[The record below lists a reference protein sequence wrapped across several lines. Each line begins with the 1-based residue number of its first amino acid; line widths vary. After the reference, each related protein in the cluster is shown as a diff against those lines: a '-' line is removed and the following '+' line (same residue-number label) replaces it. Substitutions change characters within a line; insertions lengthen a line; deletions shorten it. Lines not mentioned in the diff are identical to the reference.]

1 MSAPTADGTGLFIGG
16 TRESGQ
22 DVRTAN
28 VTAALAVA
36 NIVKTSL
43 GPVGLDKMLV
53 DDIGDV
59 LITNDGAT
67 ILAQL
72 EVEHPAAK
80 VLVDLA
86 QLQDSEVGD
95 GTTSVVIIASE
106 LLRRGNE
113 MVKSG
118 IHPTTIMAGFRLA
131 LKEAV
136 RFIKKNMV
144 LKVDDLDDEHL
155 INAAKTSMSSKIIGK
170 EGDFFAQMAV
180 DAVKS
185 VQMRATTAD
194 SAGYS
199 VVNGGAA
206 AEVAAVNGTSGAN
219 GAGAAVDESKSA
231 AAANVIGNG
240 GSNPATDTGT
250 SAATDTSPTE
260 NGSSTLSSS
269 TTTTTAATPPSTA
282 ATTANAPAAT
292 STSSSK
298 NIRYKYPLSAIHIL
312 KAHGKSAMESHFIK
326 GGFALNAMRAAQGMP
341 TAVEST
347 PTNPTVKIAML
358 DMNLQRH
365 RMAMGVQV
373 VVKDPAEIEN
383 IKKREMDITKE
394 RIRKI
399 IDAGARVVL
408 TTKGVDDLCM
418 KYFVE
423 AGIICARRCNKDDL
437 KRLAKATGG
446 KVVVTMADMD
456 GNETFDPECL
466 GTSTAVREERIGDGE
481 MLYVHGCG
489 GGGASTIVLRGA
501 NEYMLDE
508 MDRALH
514 DSLCVVK
521 RMLESSTLV
530 CGGGAVESALSVHL
544 EEYANT
550 LDTREQLA
558 VQEFADALLVIP
570 KTLAVNA
577 AKDSS
582 ELVAKLR
589 SAHAKSQR
597 DALAGEEKEEN
608 LQYTGLDLIEGV
620 IRDNLAAGVVEP
632 AISKIKSLRF
642 ATEAAITIL
651 RIDDRITLAKGQQ

>member
-1 MSAPTADGTGLFIGG
+1 M
-16 TRESGQ
+16 
-22 DVRTAN
+22 
-28 VTAALAVA
+28 A
-36 NIVKTSL
+36 NIVKSSL

-67 ILAQL
+67 ILGQL
-72 EVEHPAAK
+72 EVEHPAAR

-86 QLQDSEVGD
+86 QLQDHEVGD

-106 LLRRGNE
+106 LLRRGNDL
-113 MVKSG
+113 VKNG
-118 IHPTTIMAGFRLA
+118 IHPTTIISGYRTA
-131 LKEAV
+131 LKAAV
-136 RFIKKNMV
+136 SYLKKQMV
-144 LKVDDLDDEHL
+144 MNVSELNDDHL
-155 INAAKTSMSSKIIGK
+155 IHAAKTSMSSKIIGK
-170 EGDFFAQMAV
+170 ESDFFAKLAV

-185 VQMRATTAD
+185 VKMRSSSAD
-194 SAGYS
+194 L
-199 VVNGGAA
+199 
-206 AEVAAVNGTSGAN
+206 
-219 GAGAAVDESKSA
+219 AGAASAGSSSGAPAAAAASTSA
-231 AAANVIGNG
+231 AAAGAPAEG
-240 GSNPATDTGT
+240 GSGGVAD
-250 SAATDTSPTE
+250 
-260 NGSSTLSSS
+260 
-269 TTTTTAATPPSTA
+269 
-282 ATTANAPAAT
+282 APAAAAT
-292 STSSSK
+292 AAGSTADGAASATTK
-298 NIRYKYPLSAIHIL
+298 KEKIRYKYPLSAIHIL
-312 KAHGKSAMESHFIK
+312 KAHGMSSLESHLID
-326 GGFALNAMRAAQGMP
+326 GGFAINAQRAAQGMP
-341 TAVEST
+341 TAVESSGDGQ
-347 PTNPTVKIAML
+347 PVKIAML

-373 VVKDPAEIEN
+373 IVKDPAEIEN

-394 RIRKI
+394 RIHKI

-423 AGIICARRCNKDDL
+423 AGVIAARRCNKDDL

-446 KVVVTMADMD
+446 KVVTTMADME
-456 GNETFDPECL
+456 GNETFDADCL
-466 GTSTAVREERIGDGE
+466 GTCDAVREERIGDGE
-481 MLYVHGCG
+481 MIYAYGCG

-521 RMLESSTLV
+521 RMLESNTLV
-530 CGGGAVESALSVHL
+530 PGGGCVEAALSVYL
-544 EEYANT
+544 EEFATT
-550 LDTREQLA
+550 LESREQLA
-558 VQEFADALLVIP
+558 IQEFADALLVIP

-589 SAHAKSQR
+589 AHHAKSQR
-597 DALAGEEKEEN
+597 DDCDDDTLKH
-608 LQYTGLDLIEGV
+608 TGLDLINGE
-620 IRDNLAAGVVEP
+620 IRDNLSAGVVEP

-651 RIDDRITLAKGQQ
+651 RIDDRITLNPAAQ

>member
-1 MSAPTADGTGLFIGG
+1 MPTPIITHMQFLNGQ
-16 TRESGQ
+16 RETGQ
-22 DVRTAN
+22 DVRVGN

-36 NIVKTSL
+36 NIVKSSL

-67 ILAQL
+67 ILGQL
-72 EVEHPAAK
+72 EVEHPAAR

-86 QLQDSEVGD
+86 QLQDHEVGD
-95 GTTSVVIIASE
+95 GTTSVVIVASE
-106 LLRRGNE
+106 LLRRGNDL
-113 MVKSG
+113 VKNG
-118 IHPTTIMAGFRLA
+118 IHPTTIISGYRTA
-131 LKEAV
+131 LKAAV
-136 RFIKKNMV
+136 AYLKRDMV
-144 LKVDDLDDEHL
+144 MSVNELGDDHL
-155 INAAKTSMSSKIIGK
+155 IQAAKTSMSSKIIGK
-170 EGDFFAQMAV
+170 ESDFFARLAV

-185 VQMRATTAD
+185 VRMRSSAAD
-194 SAGYS
+194 LA
-199 VVNGGAA
+199 GAA
-206 AEVAAVNGTSGAN
+206 AAAAGS
-219 GAGAAVDESKSA
+219 AGAAVGGSEAAASASAAGAAPAEGGTGAGTGAAEATA
-231 AAANVIGNG
+231 AAAAAA
-240 GSNPATDTGT
+240 GSTTDPA
-250 SAATDTSPTE
+250 AATKKE
-260 NGSSTLSSS
+260 
-269 TTTTTAATPPSTA
+269 
-282 ATTANAPAAT
+282 
-292 STSSSK
+292 K
-298 NIRYKYPLSAIHIL
+298 IRYKYPLSAIHIL
-312 KAHGKSAMESHFIK
+312 KAHGKSSLESHLID
-326 GGFALNAMRAAQGMP
+326 GGFAINAQRAAQGMP
-341 TAVEST
+341 TAVESSSDGG
-347 PTNPTVKIAML
+347 PVKVAML
-358 DMNLQRH
+358 DINLQRH

-373 VVKDPAEIEN
+373 IVKDPAEIEN

-423 AGIICARRCNKDDL
+423 AGVIAARRCNKDDL

-446 KVVVTMADMD
+446 KVVTTMADME
-456 GNETFDPECL
+456 GNETFDADCL
-466 GTSTAVREERIGDGE
+466 GTCEAVREERIGDGE
-481 MLYVHGCG
+481 MIYAYGCG

-521 RMLESSTLV
+521 RMLESNTLV
-530 CGGGAVESALSVHL
+530 PGGGCVEAALSVYL
-544 EEYANT
+544 EEFATT
-550 LDTREQLA
+550 LESREQLA
-558 VQEFADALLVIP
+558 IQEFADALLVIP

-582 ELVAKLR
+582 ELVAQLR
-589 SAHAKSQR
+589 AHHAKSQR
-597 DALAGEEKEEN
+597 DDCDDDTLKH
-608 LQYTGLDLIEGV
+608 TGLDLINGE

-651 RIDDRITLAKGQQ
+651 RIDDRITLNPAPQQ

>member
-1 MSAPTADGTGLFIGG
+1 MSAPNPASTGLFINGQ
-16 TRESGQ
+16 RETGQ
-22 DVRTAN
+22 DVRVGN

-36 NIVKTSL
+36 NIVKSSL

-67 ILAQL
+67 ILKSL
-72 EVEHPAAK
+72 EVEHPAAR

-86 QLQDSEVGD
+86 NLQDQEVGD

-106 LLRRGNE
+106 LLRRGNDL
-113 MVKSG
+113 VKAG
-118 IHPTTIMAGFRLA
+118 IHPTTIISGYRSA
-131 LKEAV
+131 LKAAV
-136 RFIKKNMV
+136 SYTKKQMV
-144 LKVDDLDDEHL
+144 VNVSELGDEHL

-170 EGDFFAQMAV
+170 EEDFFSKLAV

-185 VQMRATTAD
+185 VKMNATSAD
-194 SAGYS
+194 VAGYD
-199 VVNGGAA
+199 AM
-206 AEVAAVNGTSGAN
+206 
-219 GAGAAVDESKSA
+219 
-231 AAANVIGNG
+231 G
-240 GSNPATDTGT
+240 GSSGDK
-250 SAATDTSPTE
+250 AA
-260 NGSSTLSSS
+260 
-269 TTTTTAATPPSTA
+269 
-282 ATTANAPAAT
+282 APAAA
-292 STSSSK
+292 SASGK
-298 NIRYKYPLSAIHIL
+298 KQRYKYPLSAIHIL
-312 KAHGKSAMESHFIK
+312 KAHGKSSMESSLID
-326 GGFALNAMRAAQGMP
+326 GGFAINAMRAAQGMP
-341 TAVEST
+341 TFVEST
-347 PTNPTVKIAML
+347 PENPVKIAML

-365 RMAMGVQV
+365 RMGMGVQV
-373 VVKDPAEIEN
+373 IVKDPAEIEN

-399 IDAGARVVL
+399 IDAGAKVVL

-423 AGIICARRCNKDDL
+423 AGIICARRCNREDL

-446 KVVVTMADMD
+446 RVVTTMADME
-456 GNETFDPECL
+456 GNETFDVECL
-466 GTSTAVREERIGDGE
+466 GGCDSVREVRIGDGE
-481 MLYVHGCG
+481 MLYVYGCKG
-489 GGGASTIVLRGA
+489 HGASTIVLRGA

-521 RMLESSTLV
+521 RMLESATLV
-530 CGGGAVESALSVHL
+530 PGGGAAEAALSVYL
-544 EEYANT
+544 DDYAHT
-550 LDTREQLA
+550 IESREQM
-558 VQEFADALLVIP
+558 VIQEYADALLVIP

-577 AKDSS
+577 AKDAS

-589 SAHAKSQR
+589 SVHAKGQHSE
-597 DALAGEEKEEN
+597 DAADDGLK
-608 LQYTGLDLIEGV
+608 YMGLDLIDGS

-651 RIDDRITLAKGQQ
+651 RIDDRITLNDMKGLAQQ

>member
-16 TRESGQ
+16 TRETGQ
-22 DVRTAN
+22 DVRTGN

-36 NIVKTSL
+36 NIIKTSL

-72 EVEHPAAK
+72 EVEHPAAR

-118 IHPTTIMAGFRLA
+118 IHPTTIMSGFRLA

-136 RFIKKNMV
+136 SYIKKNMV
-144 LKVDDLDDEHL
+144 MKVSELGDEHL

-170 EGDFFAQMAV
+170 ECDFFAKMAV

-185 VQMRATTAD
+185 VKMRATTAD
-194 SAGYS
+194 SAGY
-199 VVNGGAA
+199 NAINDT
-206 AEVAAVNGTSGAN
+206 NGTSNGTAN
-219 GAGAAVDESKSA
+219 GTTNGT
-231 AAANVIGNG
+231 AN
-240 GSNPATDTGT
+240 GT
-250 SAATDTSPTE
+250 SNSDNKE
-260 NGSSTLSSS
+260 NGSTSNGLASSATNGSSS
-269 TTTTTAATPPSTA
+269 TTNGSTA
-282 ATTANAPAAT
+282 G
-292 STSSSK
+292 K
-298 NIRYKYPLSAIHIL
+298 KIRYKYPLSAIHIL
-312 KAHGKSAMESHFIK
+312 KAHGKSAMESHFIE

-341 TAVEST
+341 TAVEGSLDE
-347 PTNPTVKIAML
+347 PVKIAML

-394 RIRKI
+394 RISKI
-399 IDAGARVVL
+399 IDAGAKVVL

-423 AGIICARRCNKDDL
+423 AGIICARRVGKDDL

-446 KVVVTMADMD
+446 KVVVTMADME

-481 MLYVHGCG
+481 MLYVHGCQ

-514 DSLCVVK
+514 DSLCVIK

-530 CGGGAVESALSVHL
+530 VGGGAVEAALSVHL
-544 EEYANT
+544 AEYATT

-558 VQEFADALLVIP
+558 IQEFADALLVIP

-582 ELVAKLR
+582 ELIAKLR
-589 SAHAKSQR
+589 SAHAKSQK
-597 DALAGEEKEEN
+597 DATADKS
-608 LQYTGLDLIEGV
+608 LQHSGLDLIEGE
-620 IRDNLAAGVVEP
+620 IRDNLSAGVVEP

-642 ATEAAITIL
+642 ATEASITIL
-651 RIDDRITLAKGQQ
+651 RIDDRITLAKGQQQ

>member
-1 MSAPTADGTGLFIGG
+1 MLCTSIIILTLSSLLPSLGLPQFINGQ
-16 TRESGQ
+16 RETGQ
-22 DVRTAN
+22 DVRVGN

-67 ILAQL
+67 ILKSL
-72 EVEHPAAK
+72 EVEHPAAR

-86 QLQDSEVGD
+86 NLQDQEVGD
-95 GTTSVVIIASE
+95 GTTSVVIIAAE
-106 LLRRGNE
+106 LLRRGNDL
-113 MVKSG
+113 VKNG
-118 IHPTTIMAGFRLA
+118 IHPTTIISGYRSA
-131 LKEAV
+131 LKAAV
-136 RFIKKNMV
+136 SYIKKEMV
-144 LKVDDLDDEHL
+144 VNVTELGDEHL

-170 EGDFFAQMAV
+170 ESDFFSKLAV

-185 VQMRATTAD
+185 VKMNATAAD
-194 SAGYS
+194 VAGYDAMGS
-199 VVNGGAA
+199 GGGGGGYVEPPAEPVTSQEGGTAA
-206 AEVAAVNGTSGAN
+206 APM
-219 GAGAAVDESKSA
+219 SK
-231 AAANVIGNG
+231 
-240 GSNPATDTGT
+240 
-250 SAATDTSPTE
+250 
-260 NGSSTLSSS
+260 
-269 TTTTTAATPPSTA
+269 
-282 ATTANAPAAT
+282 
-292 STSSSK
+292 K
-298 NIRYKYPLSAIHIL
+298 QRFKYPLSAIHIL
-312 KAHGKSAMESHFIK
+312 KAHGKSSMESHLID
-326 GGFALNAMRAAQGMP
+326 GGFAINAMRAAQGMP
-341 TAVEST
+341 TFVEST
-347 PTNPTVKIAML
+347 LDQPVVQIAML

-365 RMAMGVQV
+365 RMGMGVQV
-373 VVKDPAEIEN
+373 IVKDPAEIEK

-423 AGIICARRCNKDDL
+423 AGIICARRCNREDL

-446 KVVVTMADMD
+446 RVVTTMADME
-456 GNETFDPECL
+456 GNETFDADSL
-466 GTSTAVREERIGDGE
+466 GGCDSVREVRIGDGE
-481 MLYVHGCG
+481 MLYVYGCKG
-489 GGGASTIVLRGA
+489 HGASTIVLRGA

-521 RMLESSTLV
+521 RMLESNTLV
-530 CGGGAVESALSVHL
+530 PGGGAAEAALSVHL
-544 EEYANT
+544 DDYANT
-550 LDTREQLA
+550 IKTREQM
-558 VQEFADALLVIP
+558 VIQEYADALLVIP

-577 AKDSS
+577 AKDAS

-589 SAHAKSQR
+589 SVHAKGQHS
-597 DALAGEEKEEN
+597 DNTSDNGLK
-608 LQYTGLDLIEGV
+608 YMGLDLVDGT

-651 RIDDRITLAKGQQ
+651 RIDDRITLNK

>member
-1 MSAPTADGTGLFIGG
+1 
-16 TRESGQ
+16 
-22 DVRTAN
+22 
-28 VTAALAVA
+28 
-36 NIVKTSL
+36 
-43 GPVGLDKMLV
+43 MLV

-72 EVEHPAAK
+72 EVEHPAAR

-86 QLQDSEVGD
+86 QLQDNEVGD

-106 LLRRGNE
+106 LLRKANE
-113 MVKSG
+113 LVKSG
-118 IHPTTIMAGFRLA
+118 IHPTTIISGLRTA

-136 RFIKKNMV
+136 SYLKKNMV
-144 LKVDDLDDEHL
+144 MKVNELGEEHL
-155 INAAKTSMSSKIIGK
+155 INAARTSMSSKIIGK

-185 VQMRATTAD
+185 VRMKAGLADAAGMETTA
-194 SAGYS
+194 SAEKPES
-199 VVNGGAA
+199 NG
-206 AEVAAVNGTSGAN
+206 
-219 GAGAAVDESKSA
+219 KQ
-231 AAANVIGNG
+231 
-240 GSNPATDTGT
+240 
-250 SAATDTSPTE
+250 
-260 NGSSTLSSS
+260 
-269 TTTTTAATPPSTA
+269 
-282 ATTANAPAAT
+282 
-292 STSSSK
+292 
-298 NIRYKYPLSAIHIL
+298 RYKYPLSAIHIL
-312 KAHGKSAMESHFIK
+312 KAHGKSSLESHFVA
-326 GGFALNAMRAAQGMP
+326 GGFAINAMRAAQGMP
-341 TAVEST
+341 TAVEGSVDE
-347 PTNPTVKIAML
+347 PIKIALL

-399 IDAGARVVL
+399 IDAGAKVVL

-423 AGIICARRCNKDDL
+423 AGIICARRCGKDDL

-466 GTSTAVREERIGDGE
+466 GKCTAVREERIGDGE
-481 MLYVHGCG
+481 MLYVHGCQG
-489 GGGASTIVLRGA
+489 SGASTIVLRGA

-514 DSLCVVK
+514 DSLCVIK

-530 CGGGAVESALSVHL
+530 CGGGAVEAALSVHL

-550 LDTREQLA
+550 LQTREQLA
-558 VQEFADALLVIP
+558 IQEFADALLVIP

-589 SAHAKSQR
+589 AAHAKSQ
-597 DALAGEEKEEN
+597 KEGGDKS
-608 LQYTGLDLIEGV
+608 LQNTGLDLVEGK

-642 ATEAAITIL
+642 ATEVCSIQLLHFVIENLFIINNSPSLLVIL
-651 RIDDRITLAKGQQ
+651 AVS

>member
-1 MSAPTADGTGLFIGG
+1 INGQ
-16 TRESGQ
+16 RETGQ
-22 DVRTAN
+22 DVRVGN

-67 ILAQL
+67 ILKSL
-72 EVEHPAAK
+72 EVEHPAAR

-86 QLQDSEVGD
+86 NLQDQEVGD

-106 LLRRGNE
+106 LLRRGNDL
-113 MVKSG
+113 VKNG
-118 IHPTTIMAGFRLA
+118 IHPTTIISGYRSA
-131 LKEAV
+131 LKAAV
-136 RFIKKNMV
+136 SYIKKQMV
-144 LKVDDLDDEHL
+144 VNVSELNDDHL

-170 EGDFFAQMAV
+170 ESDFFAKLAV

-185 VQMRATTAD
+185 VKMNA
-194 SAGYS
+194 
-199 VVNGGAA
+199 
-206 AEVAAVNGTSGAN
+206 
-219 GAGAAVDESKSA
+219 
-231 AAANVIGNG
+231 
-240 GSNPATDTGT
+240 
-250 SAATDTSPTE
+250 
-260 NGSSTLSSS
+260 
-269 TTTTTAATPPSTA
+269 TAADQ
-282 ATTANAPAAT
+282 
-292 STSSSK
+292 
-298 NIRYKYPLSAIHIL
+298 RYKYPLSAIHIL
-312 KAHGKSAMESHFIK
+312 KAHGKSSMESHLID
-326 GGFALNAMRAAQGMP
+326 GGFAINAMRAAQGMP
-341 TAVEST
+341 TFVESDDGQ
-347 PTNPTVKIAML
+347 PVKIAML

-365 RMAMGVQV
+365 RMGMGVQV
-373 VVKDPAEIEN
+373 IVKDPAEIEN

-399 IDAGARVVL
+399 IDAGARIVL

-423 AGIICARRCNKDDL
+423 AGIICARRCNREDL

-446 KVVVTMADMD
+446 RVVTTMADME
-456 GNETFDPECL
+456 GNETFDGDCL
-466 GTSTAVREERIGDGE
+466 GSCDSVREVRIGDGE
-481 MLYVHGCG
+481 MLYVYGCKG
-489 GGGASTIVLRGA
+489 HGASTIVLRGA

-521 RMLESSTLV
+521 RMLESNTLV
-530 CGGGAVESALSVHL
+530 PGGGAAEAALSVYL
-544 EEYANT
+544 DDYAHT
-550 LDTREQLA
+550 IQTREQL
-558 VQEFADALLVIP
+558 VIQEYADALLVIP

-577 AKDSS
+577 AKDAS

-589 SAHAKSQR
+589 SVHAKGQHSS
-597 DALAGEEKEEN
+597 DDCDDGLKFM
-608 LQYTGLDLIEGV
+608 GLDLVEGT
-620 IRDNLAAGVVEP
+620 IRDNLDAGVVEP

-651 RIDDRITLAKGQQ
+651 RIDDRITLNDAGGLANARR

>member
-1 MSAPTADGTGLFIGG
+1 MSAPNPASSGLFING
-16 TRESGQ
+16 TRETGQ
-22 DVRTAN
+22 DVRTGN

-67 ILAQL
+67 ILKSL
-72 EVEHPAAK
+72 EVEHPAAR

-86 QLQDSEVGD
+86 KLQDQEVGD

-106 LLRRGNE
+106 LLRRGNDL
-113 MVKSG
+113 VKNG
-118 IHPTTIMAGFRLA
+118 IHPTTIISGYRMA
-131 LKEAV
+131 LKAAV
-136 RFIKKNMV
+136 SYIKKEMV
-144 LKVDDLDDEHL
+144 VNVSELGDEHL
-155 INAAKTSMSSKIIGK
+155 INAAKTSMSSKILGK
-170 EGDFFAQMAV
+170 ENEFFSRMAV

-185 VQMRATTAD
+185 VKMNATAAD
-194 SAGYS
+194 VAGYDAMGS
-199 VVNGGAA
+199 GGSETPKVVEHTTEGGAP
-206 AEVAAVNGTSGAN
+206 S
-219 GAGAAVDESKSA
+219 SA
-231 AAANVIGNG
+231 TG
-240 GSNPATDTGT
+240 G
-250 SAATDTSPTE
+250 
-260 NGSSTLSSS
+260 
-269 TTTTTAATPPSTA
+269 
-282 ATTANAPAAT
+282 
-292 STSSSK
+292 K
-298 NIRYKYPLSAIHIL
+298 KQRYKYPLSAIHIL
-312 KAHGKSAMESHFIK
+312 KAHGKSSMESHLID
-326 GGFALNAMRAAQGMP
+326 GGFAINATRAAQGMP
-341 TAVEST
+341 TFVESSMDDG
-347 PTNPTVKIAML
+347 PVKIAML

-365 RMAMGVQV
+365 RMGMGVQV
-373 VVKDPAEIEN
+373 IVKDPAEIEN

-423 AGIICARRCNKDDL
+423 AGIICARRCNREDL

-446 KVVVTMADMD
+446 RVVTTMADME
-456 GNETFDPECL
+456 GNETFDVGCL
-466 GTSTAVREERIGDGE
+466 GGCDSVREVRIGDGE
-481 MLYVHGCG
+481 MLYVYGCKG
-489 GGGASTIVLRGA
+489 HGASTIVLRGA

-521 RMLESSTLV
+521 RMLESNTLV
-530 CGGGAVESALSVHL
+530 PGGGSAEAALSVYL
-544 EEYANT
+544 DDYADT
-550 LDTREQLA
+550 IKTREQM
-558 VQEFADALLVIP
+558 VIQEYADALLVIP

-577 AKDSS
+577 AKDAS
-582 ELVAKLR
+582 ELIARLR
-589 SAHAKSQR
+589 SVHAKGQHS
-597 DALAGEEKEEN
+597 DDPADDGLKFM
-608 LQYTGLDLIEGV
+608 GLDLIEGT

-651 RIDDRITLAKGQQ
+651 RIDDRISLNK

>member
-1 MSAPTADGTGLFIGG
+1 
-16 TRESGQ
+16 
-22 DVRTAN
+22 
-28 VTAALAVA
+28 
-36 NIVKTSL
+36 
-43 GPVGLDKMLV
+43 MLV

-67 ILAQL
+67 ILSQL
-72 EVEHPAAK
+72 EVDHPAAR

-118 IHPTTIMAGFRLA
+118 LHPTTIMTGYRLA

-136 RFIKKNMV
+136 SYIKKNMV
-144 LKVDDLDDEHL
+144 MKVSELGDEHL

-170 EGDFFAQMAV
+170 EMDFFAKLAV
-180 DAVKS
+180 DAMKS
-185 VQMRATTAD
+185 VKMKATIAD
-194 SAGYS
+194 SAGYNAL
-199 VVNGGAA
+199 NGGDA
-206 AEVAAVNGTSGAN
+206 
-219 GAGAAVDESKSA
+219 DP
-231 AAANVIGNG
+231 AANS
-240 GSNPATDTGT
+240 GSN
-250 SAATDTSPTE
+250 
-260 NGSSTLSSS
+260 
-269 TTTTTAATPPSTA
+269 
-282 ATTANAPAAT
+282 ATTANDASLSSSVNNNIASQTASTSAASTNT
-292 STSSSK
+292 STSQSGK
-298 NIRYKYPLSAIHIL
+298 NVRYKYPLSAIHIL
-312 KAHGKSAMESHFIK
+312 KAHGKSSLESHFID

-341 TAVEST
+341 TAVEGSLEK
-347 PTNPTVKIAML
+347 PVKIAML

-365 RMAMGVQV
+365 RMAMGVQI

-423 AGIICARRCNKDDL
+423 AGIICARRCSKDDL

-446 KVVVTMADMD
+446 KVVVTMADME

-466 GTSTAVREERIGDGE
+466 GTCTAVREERIGDGE
-481 MLYVHGCG
+481 MLYVHGCQ

-514 DSLCVVK
+514 DSLCVIK

-530 CGGGAVESALSVHL
+530 CGGGAVEAALSVHL
-544 EEYANT
+544 EEYAST
-550 LDTREQLA
+550 LDTREQIA
-558 VQEFADALLVIP
+558 IQEFADALLVIP

-589 SAHAKSQR
+589 SSHAKSQKDPTADETLR
-597 DALAGEEKEEN
+597 H
-608 LQYTGLDLIEGV
+608 TGLDLVEGI

-651 RIDDRITLAKGQQ
+651 RIDGECRAFSSL